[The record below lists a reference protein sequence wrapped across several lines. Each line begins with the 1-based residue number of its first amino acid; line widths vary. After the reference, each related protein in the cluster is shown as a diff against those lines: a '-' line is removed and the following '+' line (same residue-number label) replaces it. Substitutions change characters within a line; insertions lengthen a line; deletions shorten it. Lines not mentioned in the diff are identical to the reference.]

1 MPQGVGIIIGPQRDP
16 VLGSQIMFGLG
27 GIFVEVLKDVVLKPV
42 PLSRADAQKMLLDI
56 RHQSRDG
63 F

>member
-1 MPQGVGIIIGPQRDP
+1 
-16 VLGSQIMFGLG
+16 MFGLG

-56 RHQSRDG
+56 RHQSREG